1 MATLDQIQSKIKS
14 LQQQAEALLAKKSQA
29 VVQQIRDLMA
39 KHGLSIADIESSS
52 GRKAGARK
60 ADGVAQAVSSN
71 GKLPAKYRNPKT
83 GETWS
88 GRARPPA
95 WIKDVKD
102 RTKFLIDGAQAIA
115 ANGAHATAAIEPK
128 EKRIVP
134 PKYRDPK
141 TGATWSGRGLAPKWI
156 AAAKNRNR
164 FLIEAATPAPDAAEP
179 EASVRKAAVKKAT
192 GKAPAKK
199 AANKTSKASARKS
212 AAATD
217 APALAQG
224 GEAEVSQA
232 AEVQA

>member
-1 MATLDQIQSKIKS
+1 MATLDQIQSKIKL

-39 KHGLSIADIESSS
+39 RHGLSIADIESLP

-60 ADGVAQAVSSN
+60 SDGVAQAVSSN

-95 WIKDVKD
+95 WMKDVKD
-102 RTKFLIDGAQAIA
+102 RTKFLIDGAQE
-115 ANGAHATAAIEPK
+115 TAAVEPK

-164 FLIEAATPAPDAAEP
+164 FLIEAATPASDAAEP

-212 AAATD
+212 ATATD